1 MANKINLL
9 DIDLKL
15 KNNIINWGIFI
26 TLALV
31 WGSSFKLMKIGMIEL
46 TSYQVASL
54 RILSA
59 GLIFLP
65 VTVKN
70 IHKYNKNQILLIVF
84 SGLMGNFIPSYL
96 FCIAETNIDSSLAGM
111 INSLMPTFVVLIGL
125 LFFNIKVSRIKIF
138 GIIIS
143 FIGLCFLLISKV
155 NMNPS
160 SFFYVFLAILATV
173 FYAVNSNL
181 IVKTLKNIK
190 SLEIISIAM
199 SLLAIPALLVLIST
213 NYFNQLSL
221 NQNFLIS
228 TGASIFLG
236 IFGTALASGVFYV
249 LIKRTGSIFASSVTN
264 IMPIVAI
271 FWGFLGGENLTLL
284 QIFYFFIIMS
294 GVYLTSKK

>member
-1 MANKINLL
+1 MSDKVNLL

-15 KNNIINWGIFI
+15 KNNIINWSIFI
-26 TLALV
+26 ILALV

-65 VTVKN
+65 ITIKN
-70 IHKYNKNQILLIVF
+70 INKYTKNQILLIVF

-125 LFFNIKVSRIKIF
+125 LFFNIKVSPIKIF

-199 SLLAIPALLVLIST
+199 SLLAIPSLLVLIYT

-264 IMPIVAI
+264 VMPIVAI
-271 FWGFLGGENLTLL
+271 FWGIFGGENITLL
-284 QIFYFFIIMS
+284 QILYFFIIMS